1 MLVETAGLDN
11 FICSND
17 VKTSNLYRS
26 WQLVVAGQYLHPS
39 KSLVPGVH
47 LQEQLGQHTAG
58 WLLPSD
64 GQDKVLPALWP
75 YVFPKLGQETA
86 GPLLLHLDERQQD
99 IGQAKDK

>member
-1 MLVETAGLDN
+1 MRVKYYLVCLSETVYAPHL
-11 FICSND
+11 S
-17 VKTSNLYRS
+17 L
-26 WQLVVAGQYLHPS
+26 LV
-39 KSLVPGVH
+39 GV
-47 LQEQLGQHTAG
+47 GQHTAG